1 MARLL
6 LYEHLRWD
14 GHAVQ
19 GRHGAP
25 ISEKGEGGHGEA
37 FRVSSWGVMNR
48 EHYWDDEE
56 QRYRS
61 LRFVGRG
68 G

>member
-1 MARLL
+1 MDRQCKGVMVHRHRRRGKADTVKLS
-6 LYEHLRWD
+6 ECP
-14 GHAVQ
+14 AV
-19 GRHGAP
+19 
-25 ISEKGEGGHGEA
+25 
-37 FRVSSWGVMNR
+37 GVMNR